1 MANPISGL
9 TVEISVSQQ
18 KDYYEIDD
26 QTIKTISSLKEV
38 TNYEYE
44 VKQNEDKRK
53 ILVLK
58 KEYLSAFKE
67 NFRSAMRYDKSSQ
80 YVDNNL
86 KRASNPNI

>member
-18 KDYYEIDD
+18 QNYYEIDD

>member
-9 TVEISVSQQ
+9 TVEISTSQQ
-18 KDYYEIDD
+18 QNYYDLDTE
-26 QTIKTISSLKEV
+26 TIKTISSLKEV

-67 NFRSAMRYDKSSQ
+67 NFKSAMRYDKSSQ

-86 KRASNPNI
+86 KRANNPNI

>member
-18 KDYYEIDD
+18 QDYYDLTTE
-26 QTIKTISSLKEV
+26 TIKTISSLKEI

-67 NFRSAMRYDKSSQ
+67 NFRTAMRYDKSSQ